1 MQQKRALLADL
12 SGWLEAHEFSL
23 DSLAEARVSQFHAR
37 HHQRG
42 IVRRGDAFTVR
53 QLTRY
58 LRDIGCISAPPP
70 NPDLTP
76 IGELTGSFG
85 RFLSISP
92 ATLVNYLPIVR
103 RFLVDRFG
111 GNALRLALWLGHES
125 VETTAIYLQADTKLK
140 EQALAKTDH
149 TDAQTRRFRPD
160 DQLMAFLRS
169 L

>member
-1 MQQKRALLADL
+1 VQQKRALLADL

-23 DSLAEARVSQFHAR
+23 DSLDEAPISQFHAR

-42 IVRRGDAFTVR
+42 IVRRGAACAFTVR
-53 QLTRY
+53 QLIRY
-58 LRDIGCISAPPP
+58 LRDIGCISAPAP

-85 RFLSISP
+85 RFLSTERGLSP
-92 ATLVNYLPIVR
+92 ATLVNYLPIAR

-125 VETTAIYLQADTKLK
+125 VENHRHLPAG
-140 EQALAKTDH
+140 
-149 TDAQTRRFRPD
+149 QTRRFRPD

>member
-1 MQQKRALLADL
+1 L
-12 SGWLEAHEFSL
+12 SPEVRGDERWIPL
-23 DSLAEARVSQFHAR
+23 DSLDEARVSQFHAR

-42 IVRRGDAFTVR
+42 IGRRGDAFTVR

-76 IGELTGSFG
+76 IDELTGSFG
-85 RFLSISP
+85 RFLSTERGLSP

-111 GNALRLALWLGHES
+111 GNALRLALWLGHGS
-125 VETTAIYLQADTKLK
+125 VETTAIYLQADMKLK
-140 EQALAKTDH
+140 EQALAKADH

-160 DQLMAFLRS
+160 DQLIAFLRS